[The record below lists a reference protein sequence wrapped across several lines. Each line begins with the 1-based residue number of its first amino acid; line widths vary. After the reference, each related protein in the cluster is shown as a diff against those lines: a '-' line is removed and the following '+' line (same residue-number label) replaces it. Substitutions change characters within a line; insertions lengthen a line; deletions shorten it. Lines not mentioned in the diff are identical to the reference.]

1 MGDMMKY
8 FKWMITEDADYVSVN
23 LIPKMVVK
31 KRKSGDHKGKWYYK
45 LIEDKIVSEYF
56 SDHVEALSAAS
67 AIADFDEEE

>member
-8 FKWMITEDADYVSVN
+8 IKWMITEDADYVSVN

-31 KRKSGDHKGKWYYK
+31 KRKSGVHKGKWYYK

-67 AIADFDEEE
+67 EIADFDEEE

>member
-1 MGDMMKY
+1 MDVLEM
-8 FKWMITEDADYVSVN
+8 VLNV
-23 LIPKMVVK
+23 KMQV
-31 KRKSGDHKGKWYYK
+31 KWYYK